1 MRIFVTGATGFLGN
15 NLVRTLLEQGH
26 EVTAAKR
33 MTSDL
38 RPLDGLQVDA
48 IDVDLN
54 DSSQISPLLKDADLV
69 IHSAAMIQLG
79 WSKLAASRKINVEA
93 TRTLAQAA
101 RRQGLRMIYVS
112 TVDTLTA
119 CIGDQPIVETQTE
132 PPKPGCSYVISK
144 REAEE
149 AFESEIAQGLD
160 GVIVLPGFMVGPW
173 DWRPSSGE
181 MMMAIYK
188 NWVPFAPGGGCSV
201 ADVRDV
207 AAGIISAI
215 EHAGA
220 GRRYILGGD
229 NLTYLD
235 LWQRM
240 AKVMGRPAP
249 KFVLPD
255 WLAETAGRFGDLAA
269 KFLKEEPQVNSGA
282 TRMGQVRHWVDSSLA
297 QKELGYQTQS
307 IDTALEDAWNWFK
320 AYDYV

>member
-1 MRIFVTGATGFLGN
+1 M
-15 NLVRTLLEQGH
+15 LLEQGH
-26 EVTAAKR
+26 EITAAKR
-33 MTSDL
+33 ISSDL
-38 RPLDGLQVDA
+38 KSLDGLDLEA
-48 IDVDLN
+48 IDVNLN
-54 DSSQISPLLKDADLV
+54 DSSEVSLHLKEADLV

-79 WSKLAASRKINVEA
+79 WSKLAASRKINVDA

-101 RRQGLRMIYVS
+101 RRQGIRMIYVS

-119 CIGDQPIVETQTE
+119 CIDRPVTETQTE
-132 PPKPGCSYVISK
+132 PPKPPCSYVVSK

-149 AFESEIAQGLD
+149 AFASEVAQGLD
-160 GVIVLPGFMVGPW
+160 GVSVLPGFMVGPW

-188 NWVPFAPGGGCSV
+188 NWVPFAPAGGCSV

-215 EHAGA
+215 EHGRAGQK
-220 GRRYILGGD
+220 YILGGE

-240 AKVMGRPAP
+240 ATVMQRPKP
-249 KFVLPD
+249 KLQLPD
-255 WLAETAGRFGDLAA
+255 WLAETAGRFGDLAS
-269 KFLKEEPQVNSGA
+269 KFLKEETQVNTGA

-297 QKELGYQTQS
+297 RKELGYQTQS